1 MQHLTSKVSWKLPSI
16 STNFY
21 QVKSHNFENLYIV
34 IAYNIQRASGKLQKW
49 DQMATK
55 ITEMGEQRRQEAREK
70 EIKIQKKI
78 DGASKLKAEY
88 FSYQK
93 EVSKDRLTKWQN
105 RKEKHGKTLN
115 VEDRKRLNV

>member
-1 MQHLTSKVSWKLPSI
+1 M
-16 STNFY
+16 
-21 QVKSHNFENLYIV
+21 